1 MLSEISRSE
10 KDEYYMISLYMWNLK
25 NKTKKQ
31 SRNRLID
38 TENRLAAVK
47 SVQGW
52 VEKVTGFK
60 KILLKHATVY
70 WLPEGQRGR
79 GR

>member
-1 MLSEISRSE
+1 MLSEISQSE

-38 TENRLAAVK
+38 TENRLVAVK

-70 WLPEGQRGR
+70 WLPEGQRDR